1 MSVVVFVD
9 DRESCDLDMRVVVRG
24 SSPFAANA
32 FVWLAADARSNV
44 VMERRPVMIVEIHV
58 AVFCMREDR
67 AVAVSLE
74 ERGELCLLEQ
84 FEYDFSPLKVKLLLG
99 HKNTSGK

>member
-1 MSVVVFVD
+1 
-9 DRESCDLDMRVVVRG
+9 
-24 SSPFAANA
+24 
-32 FVWLAADARSNV
+32 
-44 VMERRPVMIVEIHV
+44 
-58 AVFCMREDR
+58 MREDR